1 MGDGDASASRAPP
14 SIDSEEAANAFFAS
28 APPAPRLHE
37 TRGETS
43 AFCAHHGYRAGGDA
57 VGDRPIVLVTSGGT
71 TAPLERSAVRFID
84 NFSSGSRGAASAEYF
99 LERGYAVV
107 FLHREGSLR
116 PFERR
121 LPSVAAE
128 CAENVRSVGASSILG
143 VMRVVGEDGDARD
156 DALSSATDDAF
167 RARGGR
173 VEAVPTAAPALAP
186 AVLRHLDAARRGA
199 LLCVP
204 YTSVFEYLQYLREI
218 CIVLGSECGE
228 NAMVY
233 LAAAVSD
240 FFAPWSTLPEHKM
253 QSRENSSNSS
263 ALVIRLEQ
271 TPKMLGHVRHLWCP
285 AAFVVSFKLE
295 TDPEI
300 LHRKA
305 SASLR
310 TYGAH
315 VVVANEMAKRR
326 DAVWMCSLERG
337 EADGA
342 RAPGTVEELT
352 RPRGERDIERL
363 VVDHLVERHRAYA
376 AWRRTEKSNAGDQGE
391 K

>member
-1 MGDGDASASRAPP
+1 V
-14 SIDSEEAANAFFAS
+14 
-28 APPAPRLHE
+28 
-37 TRGETS
+37 
-43 AFCAHHGYRAGGDA
+43 HHGYRAGGDG

-71 TAPLERSAVRFID
+71 TAPLERSSVRFID

-121 LPSVAAE
+121 LPNVAAE

-143 VMRVVGEDGDARD
+143 VMRVVDEDGDAMD
-156 DALSSATDDAF
+156 DAPSNATDEAEK
-167 RARGGR
+167 RGTRRGGR
-173 VEAVPTAAPALAP
+173 VEAIPTAAPALAP

-218 CIVLGSECGE
+218 CTVLGSECGE

-271 TPKMLGHVRHLWCP
+271 TPKMLGHVRHSWCP

-326 DAVWMCSLERG
+326 DAVWMCSLERVF
-337 EADGA
+337 ADGS
-342 RAPGTVEELT
+342 RAPGTVRELT
-352 RPRGERDIERL
+352 RPPNERDIERL
-363 VVDHLVERHRAYA
+363 IVDDLAERHRAYA
-376 AWRRTEKSNAGDQGE
+376 AWERTKKTRGGKEGE
-391 K
+391 EGR

>member
-1 MGDGDASASRAPP
+1 MGDGDAPASRAPP

-43 AFCAHHGYRAGGDA
+43 AFCVHHGYRAGGDG

-128 CAENVRSVGASSILG
+128 CLENVRSVGASSILG
-143 VMRVVGEDGDARD
+143 VMRVVDESRGDAAD
-156 DALSSATDDAF
+156 DNASN
-167 RARGGR
+167 GGR
-173 VEAVPTAAPALAP
+173 VEAIPTAQQTLAD
-186 AVLRHLDAARRGA
+186 AVLSHLDAARRGA
-199 LLCVP
+199 LLCVS

-218 CIVLGSECGE
+218 CVVLGAECGG

-253 QSRENSSNSS
+253 QSRENENSPNSS

-271 TPKMLGHVRHLWCP
+271 TPKMLGHVRHSWCP

-326 DAVWMCSLERG
+326 DAVWMCSLERVA
-337 EADGA
+337 ADGS
-342 RAPGTVEELT
+342 RAPGTVDELT
-352 RPRGERDIERL
+352 RPRGERDIERRI
-363 VVDHLVERHRAYA
+363 VDDLAERHHAYA
-376 AWRRTEKSNAGDQGE
+376 AWERTKKARGGE
-391 K
+391 GK